1 MRLTTITAAE
11 MKAVVDSGRLLP
23 SVRAAIDALRRDP
36 SAFALPAAMAACRR
50 VAAETRTSPF
60 SREVVTA
67 AFTESAA
74 TMAAVRRVAAETR
87 ASPFSREVIMPTF
100 RRAVIFAHSTRSAL
114 SGLRKE

>member
-36 SAFALPAAMAACRR
+36 SAFALPAVMAAC
-50 VAAETRTSPF
+50 
-60 SREVVTA
+60 
-67 AFTESAA
+67 
-74 TMAAVRRVAAETR
+74 RRVAAETR